1 MTYCVLN
8 YGFKHINLY
17 NIKYIKYIFLYIYRH
32 TYKNGYYITTRSTR
46 K

>member
-17 NIKYIKYIFLYIYRH
+17 NIKYIFLYIYRH